1 MPAVAQRMLADK
13 TIALN
18 FHEKLVIP
26 ESRVGWV
33 PQEGKGVD
41 KRRWGRRPSAARGTR
56 FAVGTPGLLIA
67 ALLFGLAMLA
77 AAGSATAASARTAAA
92 RAPTPGL
99 KADLI
104 IVEKSARRLYLI
116 HKGFAFRTY
125 RIALGKHP
133 KGPKVQEGD
142 DRTPEGVYLI
152 DGRNPNSNFHLSL
165 HISYPNSE
173 DIARAAA
180 LGVSPGGMIMI
191 HGLPNGFTAKQI
203 DHPNWD
209 WTNGCI
215 AVTNAE
221 IEEIWRFVD
230 DGTPI
235 VIRP

>member
-1 MPAVAQRMLADK
+1 MDR
-13 TIALN
+13 
-18 FHEKLVIP
+18 
-26 ESRVGWV
+26 W
-33 PQEGKGVD
+33 
-41 KRRWGRRPSAARGTR
+41 RWGRRPSAARGTR
-56 FAVGTPGLLIA
+56 FVVGAPGLLIA
-67 ALLFGLAMLA
+67 VLLFGLATLA
-77 AAGSATAASARTAAA
+77 AAGPATAASARAAA
-92 RAPTPGL
+92 AASRASDPGL
-99 KADLI
+99 KADLV
-104 IVEKSARRLYLI
+104 IVEKSARRLYLV
-116 HKGFAFRTY
+116 HKGFVFRTY

-133 KGPKVQEGD
+133 KQPKVQEGD
-142 DRTPEGVYLI
+142 GRTPEGVYLI

-165 HISYPNSE
+165 HISYPNSQ

-191 HGLPNGFTAKQI
+191 HGLPNGFTARQI
-203 DHPNWD
+203 DHPDWD

>member
-1 MPAVAQRMLADK
+1 MDK
-13 TIALN
+13 WR
-18 FHEKLVIP
+18 EV
-26 ESRVGWV
+26 
-33 PQEGKGVD
+33 
-41 KRRWGRRPSAARGTR
+41 RRPSAARRGR
-56 FAVGTPGLLIA
+56 LVAGAARLIIAV
-67 ALLFGLAMLA
+67 LLFGLTMAAVAGPASAAPPRA
-77 AAGSATAASARTAAA
+77 AAAHASNQ
-92 RAPTPGL
+92 GL
-99 KADLI
+99 KADLV
-104 IVEKSARRLYLI
+104 IVEKSARRLYLV
-116 HKGFAFRTY
+116 HKGFVFRTY

-133 KGPKVQEGD
+133 EEPKVREGD
-142 DRTPEGVYLI
+142 NRTPEGVYLI

-180 LGVSPGGMIMI
+180 SGAPPGGMIMI

-203 DHPNWD
+203 DHPDWD
-209 WTNGCI
+209 WTDGCI

>member
-1 MPAVAQRMLADK
+1 
-13 TIALN
+13 
-18 FHEKLVIP
+18 
-26 ESRVGWV
+26 
-33 PQEGKGVD
+33 
-41 KRRWGRRPSAARGTR
+41 
-56 FAVGTPGLLIA
+56 LLIA
-67 ALLFGLAMLA
+67 ALLLGLAVLA
-77 AAGSATAASARTAAA
+77 MADPATAASARAAA
-92 RAPTPGL
+92 TASRAPDPGL
-99 KADLI
+99 KADLV
-104 IVEKSARRLYLI
+104 IVEKSARRLYLV
-116 HKGFAFRTY
+116 HRGFVFRTY
-125 RIALGKHP
+125 RVALGKHP
-133 KGPKVQEGD
+133 KQPKVREGD

-165 HISYPNSE
+165 HISYPNSQ

-191 HGLPNGFTAKQI
+191 HGLPNGFTARQI

-235 VIRP
+235 VIRH